1 MSKQHTL
8 GPAMRVKAR
17 AKQAKPSEIE
27 AQRREIKSR
36 GNRQRADHDRERL
49 SQALQSRVTLG
60 KAKVAK

>member
-27 AQRREIKSR
+27 AQRRESSHEAIDNVQTMIEKGCR
-36 GNRQRADHDRERL
+36 KPCRA
-49 SQALQSRVTLG
+49 G
-60 KAKVAK
+60 